1 MKKLFLVL
9 IILTIVPLAEA
20 SEKLKIRQ
28 LTATGA
34 VSTDNVA
41 SKLISVNFVS
51 NGGPAELDI
60 KDGSTV
66 RYTLAHETSSIGPY
80 NRDTAP
86 IFETDIDVTMRDSG
100 FATFVYIELE

>member
-20 SEKLKIRQ
+20 SEKLKIKQ
-28 LTATGA
+28 ITATGA
-34 VSTDNVA
+34 ISTDNVA
-41 SKLISVNFVS
+41 SKLISVNYT
-51 NGGPAELDI
+51 GGSDYTL
-60 KDGSTV
+60 KVMDGSTT
-66 RYTLAHETSSIGPY
+66 RYTCAHEVASIGPY